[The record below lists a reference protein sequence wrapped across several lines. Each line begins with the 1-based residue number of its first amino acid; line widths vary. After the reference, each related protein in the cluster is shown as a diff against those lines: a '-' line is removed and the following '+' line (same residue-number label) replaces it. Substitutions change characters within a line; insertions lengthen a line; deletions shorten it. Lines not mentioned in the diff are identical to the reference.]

1 MDPRD
6 RADAALARAR
16 ARGSFVVTPEDAV
29 SPMDAAST
37 QQIPRV
43 MVNALDAE
51 QPTEGARIRRPA
63 GAPGTAPAM
72 PAQPQQTPPQQAS
85 QQQTPQPQT
94 RPQQAPPQRASQ
106 QHQSGPTQPMPV
118 PAANQQPVPAN
129 QQPGPTSQQPKP
141 PAVPEQPP
149 PRQVEGLVPTVQQ
162 PGPQRS
168 MLSRRLDGE

>member
-43 MVNALDAE
+43 MVNALDDE
-51 QPTEGARIRRPA
+51 QPTEGTRIRRPA

-72 PAQPQQTPPQQAS
+72 SAPPQQIPPQQAS
-85 QQQTPQPQT
+85 PQPAT
-94 RPQQAPPQRASQ
+94 QQPQRATQ
-106 QHQSGPTQPMPV
+106 QPHRPPQQQPRQQQQSGPTQPV
-118 PAANQQPVPAN
+118 PAASQQPVPAN
-129 QQPGPTSQQPKP
+129 QQPKP
-141 PAVPEQPP
+141 VAVPEQPP
-149 PRQVEGLVPTVQQ
+149 TRQVEGLVPTVQQ
-162 PGPQRS
+162 TGPQRS